1 MQVNKVSVV
10 YFSPSGTTKKSLK
23 KISEGFA
30 GKKEYHDILEHRIE
44 KKVNIAEDGLL
55 ILAMPVFGGRIRNI
69 ASLQLSIFVE

>member
-1 MQVNKVSVV
+1 MSYISVHRG
-10 YFSPSGTTKKSLK
+10 PRKKIAE

-55 ILAMPVFGGRIRNI
+55 VLAMPVFGGRIPNI
-69 ASLQLSIFVE
+69 ASLQSSIFVE